1 MDKLGTWLAIT
12 GVAIGFIVLGW
23 LLFSD
28 NPKGKSSRPIS
39 TGLISRS
46 KRINPRHFPWTP
58 GNDSHLYPV
67 AVNHQAEIELRDIV
81 RRDSVV
87 THK

>member
-28 NPKGKSSRPIS
+28 NSS
-39 TGLISRS
+39 S
-46 KRINPRHFPWTP
+46 K
-58 GNDSHLYPV
+58 
-67 AVNHQAEIELRDIV
+67 
-81 RRDSVV
+81 
-87 THK
+87 HKKKP